1 MADVIVLGSGAAGL
15 TAALAAHS
23 EGCSVL
29 VLEKAERIGGTSAWS
44 GGMIWIP
51 NNHHMREAGIP
62 DSDEEAVG
70 YLLSMSHGLM
80 DETLVRAFVETGPEM
95 VRWLEQNTPVQF
107 QSVGAFPDYHPEH
120 PGGKPSGGRSLECPM
135 FSYKELGAWAERVSV
150 GEFYPEVITTMG
162 ETPLGQ
168 PIPAAIPATE
178 LERRRANQERGCGQA
193 LIGRLL
199 KACLDRGIEIR
210 TGARA
215 RELCIEGGAVVGV
228 RIDSANGA
236 SDLSASAG
244 VVLATGGFE
253 WNDSL
258 VAAFLR
264 GPMTGRVS
272 PSTNTGDGL
281 VMAMKAGAAL
291 SNMREAW
298 WLPVAQVPREGKS
311 PLTILITS
319 ERTFP
324 GSIMVNR
331 EGKRFTNEAAN
342 YNAFGAAFHE
352 MDVSRF
358 DYRNLPCWL
367 IFDQA
372 YYDRFGFGW
381 NAAPGN
387 PPPKWISSAPS
398 LALLAKEIGVPDDAL
413 QASVV
418 RWNAQV
424 AAGRDTDFARG
435 ESANDTWWGAPT
447 KKGTREATLG
457 PLSQPPFYA
466 VEIESGC
473 LGTKGGPRV
482 DRHARVLGHDGAP
495 IRGLYAAGNVMG
507 SPMGMTYGGA
517 GGTIAPG
524 MVFGFLAG
532 RDAAARKKAQ
542 AGSAK
547 SARPA

>member
-15 TAALAAHS
+15 TAALAARA
-23 EGCSVL
+23 EGASV
-29 VLEKAERIGGTSAWS
+29 VLYERAERVGGTSAWS

-62 DSDEEAVG
+62 DSLEEAVG

-80 DETLVRAFVETGPEM
+80 DESLVHAFVETGPQM
-95 VRWLEQNTPVQF
+95 VRWLEQHTPVQF

-120 PGGKPSGGRSLECPM
+120 PGGKPRGGRSLECPM
-135 FSYKELGAWAERVSV
+135 FSFKELGAWANRVSV
-150 GEFYPEVITTMG
+150 GDFYSEVITTMG

-168 PIPAAIPATE
+168 PIPAAVPAAE
-178 LERRRANQERGCGQA
+178 LERRRANDERGCGQA

-199 KACLDRGIEIR
+199 KACLDRGVEIQP
-210 TGARA
+210 GARA
-215 RELCIEGGAVVGV
+215 RELCIEHGAVVGV
-228 RIDSANGA
+228 RFEGA
-236 SDLSASAG
+236 DGAFDVTASAG

-253 WNDSL
+253 WNEAL
-258 VAAFLR
+258 TTAFLR

-272 PSTNTGDGL
+272 PPTNTGDGL

-298 WLPVAQVPREGKS
+298 WLPVAEVPRAGAS
-311 PLTILITS
+311 PQVVLVTC

-372 YYDRFGFGW
+372 YYERYGFGW
-381 NAAPGN
+381 NAAAGKPAPN
-387 PPPKWISSAPS
+387 WIARAPS
-398 LALLAKEIGVPDDAL
+398 LALLAKELGVPDAAL

-424 AAGRDTDFARG
+424 AAGRDTDFDRG
-435 ESANDTWWGAPT
+435 ESANDTWWGDPA
-447 KKGTREATLG
+447 KKGTRAATLG

-466 VEIESGC
+466 VEVKSGC

-482 DRHARVLGHDGAP
+482 DRHARVLDHEGAAIP
-495 IRGLYAAGNVMG
+495 GLYAAGNVMG

-517 GGTIAPG
+517 GGTLAPG

-532 RDAAARKKAQ
+532 RHAAARSPQRRA
-542 AGSAK
+542 
-547 SARPA
+547 

>member
-1 MADVIVLGSGAAGL
+1 MSDVIVLGSGAGGL
-15 TAALAAHS
+15 TAALVARHA
-23 EGCSVL
+23 GRSVAL
-29 VLEKAERIGGTSAWS
+29 YEKSDRIGGTSAWS

-51 NNHHMREAGIP
+51 NNHHMPEMGVP
-62 DSDEEAVG
+62 DSEDEAVK

-80 DETLVRAFVETGPEM
+80 DEALVRAFVATGPEM
-95 VRWLEQNTPVQF
+95 VRWLEANTVVKF
-107 QSVGAFPDYHPEH
+107 QPVGAFPDYHPEH
-120 PGGKPSGGRSLECPM
+120 PGGKPRGGRSLECPM
-135 FSYKELGAWAERVSV
+135 FSYHALGDWAERVNA
-150 GEFYPEVITTMG
+150 GDFYGAVSTTMG

-168 PIPAAIPATE
+168 PIPKSVPAAE
-178 LERRRANQERGCGQA
+178 LARRRANDERGRGLA

-199 KACLDRGIEIR
+199 KACLDAGVEIHTR
-210 TGARA
+210 KRATELILESGAAAGVRFGDGSEARA
-215 RELCIEGGAVVGV
+215 EG
-228 RIDSANGA
+228 
-236 SDLSASAG
+236 G

-253 WNDSL
+253 WNDQL

-272 PSTNTGDGL
+272 PRTNTGDGL
-281 VMAMKAGAAL
+281 VMAMKAGASLA
-291 SNMREAW
+291 NMREAW
-298 WLPVAQVPREGKS
+298 WLPVADVPRADGTTA
-311 PLTILITS
+311 TILITS

-367 IFDQA
+367 VFDQV
-372 YYDRFGFGW
+372 YYDRYGFGW
-381 NAAPGN
+381 DATPGT
-387 PPPKWISSAPS
+387 PAPKWLVTASS
-398 LALLAKEIGVPDDAL
+398 LAALAKRLGVPDHAL
-413 QASVV
+413 QETVA

-424 AAGRDTDFARG
+424 EAGEDADYGRG
-435 ESANDTWWGAPT
+435 NSANDTWWGDPG
-447 KKGTREATLG
+447 KKGTRGATLG
-457 PLSQPPFYA
+457 KLTRAPFYA
-466 VEIESGC
+466 VEVKSGC

-482 DRHARVLGHDGAP
+482 DASARVLDHAGEP
-495 IRGLYAAGNVMG
+495 ISGLYAVGNVMG

-532 RDAAARKKAQ
+532 RHAAARA
-542 AGSAK
+542 
-547 SARPA
+547 AR

>member
-1 MADVIVLGSGAAGL
+1 MADVIVLGSGAGGL
-15 TAALAAHS
+15 TAALAARH
-23 EGCSVL
+23 EGRTVA
-29 VLEKAERIGGTSAWS
+29 VYEKADRVGGTSAWS

-51 NNHHMREAGIP
+51 NNHHMQAAGIP
-62 DSDEEAVG
+62 DSKEEAVG
-70 YLLSMSHGLM
+70 YLLSMSHGIM
-80 DETLVRAFVETGPEM
+80 DEALVRAFVDAGPEM
-95 VRWLEQNTPVQF
+95 VRWLEAKTPVHF

-120 PGGKPSGGRSLECPM
+120 PGGKPKGGRSLECPM
-135 FSYKELGAWAERVSV
+135 FSFRELGAWAARVST
-150 GEFYPEVITTMG
+150 GDFYDEVITTMG

-168 PIPAAIPATE
+168 PIPASVPEAE
-178 LERRRANQERGCGQA
+178 LARRRANDERGRGQA

-199 KACLDRGIEIR
+199 KACLEAGVEIH

-215 RELCIEGGAVVGV
+215 TELVTERGAVAGV
-228 RIDSANGA
+228 RFEDGREERA
-236 SDLSASAG
+236 SGG

-253 WNDSL
+253 WNDEL
-258 VAAFLR
+258 VRAFLR

-272 PSTNTGDGL
+272 PRTNTGDGL

-291 SNMREAW
+291 ANMREAW
-298 WLPVAQVPREGKS
+298 WLPVAEVPSKSGKTA
-311 PLTILITS
+311 TILITC

-331 EGKRFTNEAAN
+331 AGKRFTNEAAN

-352 MDVSRF
+352 MDVARF

-367 IFDQA
+367 VFDQG

-381 NAAPGN
+381 DAGSGRPAPA
-387 PPPKWISSAPS
+387 WLTQAES
-398 LALLAKEIGVPDDAL
+398 LGALAQRLGVPGDAL
-413 QASVV
+413 QATVA

-424 AAGRDTDFARG
+424 EAGRDTDFARG
-435 ESANDTWWGAPT
+435 DSANDTWWGDPS

-457 PLSQPPFYA
+457 KLARAPYYA
-466 VEIESGC
+466 VEVKSGC

-482 DRHARVLGHDGAP
+482 DVHARVLDHAGAP
-495 IRGLYAAGNVMG
+495 IGGLYATGNVMG

-532 RDAAARKKAQ
+532 RHAAARL
-542 AGSAK
+542 
-547 SARPA
+547 AR